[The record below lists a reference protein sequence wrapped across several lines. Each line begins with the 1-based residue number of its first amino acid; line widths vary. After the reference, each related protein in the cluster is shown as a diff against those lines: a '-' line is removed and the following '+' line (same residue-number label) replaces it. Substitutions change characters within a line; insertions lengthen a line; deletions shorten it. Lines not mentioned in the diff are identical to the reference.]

1 MNYVLRREKEL
12 SMKVESAD
20 AVRSA
25 VGDAEV
31 RIEDLKLQLQKCIL
45 ERNDLE
51 VKLEEAEQD
60 SGIPRYFL

>member
-25 VGDAEV
+25 VGDAEA
-31 RIEDLKLQLQKCIL
+31 RIEELKLQLQKCIL

>member
-1 MNYVLRREKEL
+1 
-12 SMKVESAD
+12 MKVESAD
-20 AVRSA
+20 SVRSA

-31 RIEDLKLQLQKCIL
+31 KIEELKLQLQKCIF

-60 SGIPRYFL
+60 SGKNMYFLQGET